1 MIVFELSCPVDHRFE
16 GWFGSSEDFS
26 AQQAR
31 GLIECPDCGSSDV
44 VKAPMAPRLARK
56 GNQQVVVTAEKLQP
70 VTTAPLPP
78 EAVKMIAA
86 LAKVQAEALK
96 QSRWVGDKFAEQSR
110 AIHYGEQATEVI
122 HGQATRDEAE
132 ALLDEGITV
141 APLLFPVAPPES
153 LN

>member
-16 GWFGSSEDFS
+16 GWFGSSREFT

-31 GLIECPDCGSSDV
+31 GLIECPDCGSTDV
-44 VKAPMAPRLARK
+44 IKAPMAPRLARK
-56 GNQQVVVTAEKLQP
+56 GNQNVVVAAEKLQP

-78 EAVKMIAA
+78 EAAKMIAA
-86 LAKVQAEALK
+86 LAKIQAEALK
-96 QSRWVGDKFAEQSR
+96 GSRWVGAKFAEQSR
-110 AIHYGEQATEVI
+110 AIHYGEQDAEVI